1 MIHIQHHA
9 FKDLSEIIT
18 VMELNIKQIHATE
31 SQQRNL
37 LNTLTHTAVQLTPTI
52 IIYWTVIADK
62 SAYCKRCGCFCKA
75 TMRFPTDGVTT
86 RGRCVTYNQVL
97 LAA

>member
-31 SQQRNL
+31 SQQRKL
-37 LNTLTHTAVQLTPTI
+37 
-52 IIYWTVIADK
+52 
-62 SAYCKRCGCFCKA
+62 
-75 TMRFPTDGVTT
+75 
-86 RGRCVTYNQVL
+86 
-97 LAA
+97 